1 MRTARFGHLLA
12 GTVLAL
18 IVAAPTLSIS
28 APDRVESVRPP
39 PPTLNGQRIYR
50 HRNHRRRAAPL
61 PRYEPAVRN
70 TPTRPATERYRAV
83 GRNSPYARPPALQ
96 ARTIV
101 RREVT
106 PLPPEPPA
114 RRANDEATP
123 EPATARAV
131 AAPAK
136 VEQPTKPDTGAL
148 AVGAN
153 LDKPLAA
160 NDAQIGEALRA
171 IVTAK
176 TFGRGIARAAERK
189 AIVHFY
195 AAHKYAPLWIRDGAL
210 TARAKIVIGHLQHA
224 GTEGLMP
231 SDYPVPPFGTLGS
244 AEQLAKGDIG
254 LTYSLLTFVRHLA
267 TGRIAPRRVFAQ
279 VEYGSHT
286 PDPDVILKTVFAA
299 RDVSA
304 AIESY
309 DPPDAGFR
317 ALKRKLAMLRSQPDN
332 GNANRIPGGRLIHP
346 GQRDARIPAIR
357 ARLGVR
363 SRRPNDTTY
372 DRRLANVIRRV
383 QQNAGLRA
391 DGVIGNNTL
400 AKINGPSHAKVIDT
414 VEANMERWRWLP
426 RNLGDTYVMV
436 NVPDFSLKLVHDDK
450 TIWSTKIVAGKP
462 QTPTPLLSASMN
474 EVIVN
479 PSWYVPQ
486 SIIHNELLP
495 RYETDPNIF
504 DRLGLE
510 VKKGPD
516 GHINV
521 VQPPGAANALGRIK
535 FNFNN
540 KFLVYLHDTPERQLF
555 RYSRRAFSHGC
566 MRVQDPTKFGE
577 LILSLSMDGRSTP
590 NARQI
595 RSMFGQ
601 EEHDFRL
608 LKRPKVHVTY
618 QTAFVDEN
626 GKLQIR
632 NDIYGFDARIHAI
645 LTSPERKVADNAPPP
660 DPARDL
666 ETAQANQEI
675 LRRVERREAH
685 DPFDF
690 FEQLF
695 R

>member
-1 MRTARFGHLLA
+1 MRNGRPSRLLA
-12 GTVLAL
+12 AGVLAL
-18 IVAAPTLSIS
+18 IVAAPMPSVA
-28 APDRVESVRPP
+28 APDRIESVRPLP
-39 PPTLNGQRIYR
+39 ATLNGRRIYR
-50 HRNHRRRAAPL
+50 HRTDRRRAVPL
-61 PRYEPAVRN
+61 PRYEPV
-70 TPTRPATERYRAV
+70 TRDT
-83 GRNSPYARPPALQ
+83 
-96 ARTIV
+96 RTTV
-101 RREVT
+101 RREMS

-114 RRANDEATP
+114 RRINDEAV
-123 EPATARAV
+123 PASTTTRAA
-131 AAPAK
+131 AAPVS
-136 VEQPTKPDTGAL
+136 VELPAKPDTGGL
-148 AVGAN
+148 AAGAN
-153 LDKPLAA
+153 VDKPLAA
-160 NDAQIGEALRA
+160 NDAQIGAALRT
-171 IVTAK
+171 ILTAK
-176 TFGRGIARAAERK
+176 HFGRGITRAAERK
-189 AIVHFY
+189 AIEHFY
-195 AAHKYAPLWIRDGAL
+195 AAHHYAPLWIKDGAL
-210 TARAKIVIGHLQHA
+210 TARAKIVIGRLRHA

-231 SDYPVPPFGTLGS
+231 SDYPVPPFATLGS
-244 AEQLAKGDIG
+244 AERLAKGDIG
-254 LTYSLLTFVRHLA
+254 LTYSLLTFVRHLV

-279 VEYGSHT
+279 VEYGHHT
-286 PDPDVILKTVFAA
+286 PDPDAILKRVFTA

-317 ALKRKLAMLRSQPDN
+317 ALKRKLAELRSEPN
-332 GNANRIPGGRLIHP
+332 SRRANRIPDGKLIHP

-357 ARLGVR
+357 ARLGLR

-372 DRRLANVIRRV
+372 GRRLVNVIRRV
-383 QQNAGLRA
+383 QQNAGLRV

-400 AKINGPSHAKVIDT
+400 ARINGPDRAKEIDT

-426 RNLGDTYVMV
+426 RDLGDTYVMV
-436 NVPDFSLKLVHDDK
+436 NVPDFSLKLVHDHK
-450 TIWSTKIVAGKP
+450 TIWRTKIVVGKP
-462 QTPTPLLSASMN
+462 QTPTPLLSAAMN
-474 EVIVN
+474 EVIIN

-566 MRVQDPTKFGE
+566 MRVQDPTKFGQ
-577 LILSLSMDGRSTP
+577 LILSLSMKGKPTP

-595 RSMFGQ
+595 RAMFGQ
-601 EEHDFRL
+601 EEHDFKL
-608 LKRPKVHVTY
+608 LQRPMVHVTY
-618 QTAFVDEN
+618 LTAFVDQN

-632 NDIYGFDARIHAI
+632 DDIYGFDARIHAI
-645 LTSPERKVADNAPPP
+645 LHSPERKVADVAPPP
-660 DPARDL
+660 DPTRDL

-675 LRRVERREAH
+675 LRRVERREAR
-685 DPFDF
+685 DPFGF